1 MNLKNKLEGIPHVY
15 YVNLDERID
24 RKNYMED
31 QFKKWGIEKY
41 TRISASKFLVSEKH
55 LWKDLIIGDTSNS
68 YSYAV
73 AHALT
78 HFDFFKEWL
87 NETDDPYLIL
97 MEDDYDLGLIEYWH
111 FDWSY
116 LMERIPYDWDCIQ
129 LGFETGSVIPFY
141 LHPVNPE
148 YSLGPCLMKRDYIEK
163 LVMLH
168 CVGNLYKLDNYI
180 ANMYWKNNK
189 GYQNVSGTGDYFLCQ
204 NGNSYAIP
212 LLLMNPYFGSFENDN
227 WLPRPYY
234 QICWDTCYDWWKYDR
249 DKFTLDEFFTY
260 GKSNDILMQRNI
272 SNMNTKYFL
281 DKLND
286 CREKFLVE
294 YGK

>member
-1 MNLKNKLEGIPHVY
+1 
-15 YVNLDERID
+15 
-24 RKNYMED
+24 
-31 QFKKWGIEKY
+31 
-41 TRISASKFLVSEKH
+41 
-55 LWKDLIIGDTSNS
+55 
-68 YSYAV
+68 
-73 AHALT
+73 
-78 HFDFFKEWL
+78 
-87 NETDDPYLIL
+87 

-148 YSLGPCLMKRDYIEK
+148 YSLGPCLMKREYIEK